1 MSLIKPSSYSISYAG
16 RAGGRKQENS
26 FLKKAHN
33 SEEGEGRDACTTV
46 GWPSVFIFYV
56 SSSQD
61 YSPCP
66 AFRFP
71 KKFPSIPMTGYVP
84 GL

>member
-1 MSLIKPSSYSISYAG
+1 MSLTKPSSYSISYAG

-33 SEEGEGRDACTTV
+33 SEEEEEREACNTV

-56 SSSQD
+56 FSSQGTL
-61 YSPCP
+61 P
-66 AFRFP
+66 ALPLGFYRSFLP
-71 KKFPSIPMTGYVP
+71 YP
-84 GL
+84 